1 MALARSSSTAVDLD
15 FSRCIDRL
23 AHEITERFTDLDSLV
38 LLGIPTRGVPLAE
51 RVSESLLKIEGR
63 RVAVGALDVTMF
75 RDDLRQKPVRAL
87 MPTVIPPGGIDDAHV
102 VMVDDVL
109 FSGRTIRAA
118 LDALVEFGRPKTV
131 ALAVLIDRGHRE
143 LPIKADFVGKNIPT
157 HMSDEVR
164 VCLTEID
171 GRDEIEVVS
180 SK

>member
-1 MALARSSSTAVDLD
+1 M
-15 FSRCIDRL
+15 
-23 AHEITERFTDLDSLV
+23 AHEITERFQELDALV
-38 LLGIPTRGVPLAE
+38 LLGVPTRGVPLAE
-51 RVSESLLKIEGR
+51 RIGAALLKIRGR
-63 RVAVGALDVTMF
+63 RVPVGALDVTMF

-87 MPTVIPPGGIDDAHV
+87 LPTVIPPSGIDDAHV

-157 HMSDEVR
+157 HVGDEVR
-164 VCLTEID
+164 VCLSEID
-171 GRDEIEVVS
+171 GRDEVEVMS
-180 SK
+180 GK

>member
-1 MALARSSSTAVDLD
+1 LALARTSSTAVDID
-15 FSRCIDRL
+15 FSRCIDRM
-23 AHEITERFTDLDSLV
+23 AHEITERFQELDSLV

-51 RVSESLLKIEGR
+51 RIGAALLKIRGR
-63 RVAVGALDVTMF
+63 RVPVGALDVTMF

-87 MPTVIPPGGIDDAHV
+87 LPTVIPPSGIDDAHV

-157 HMSDEVR
+157 HVSDEVR
-164 VCLTEID
+164 VCLSEID
-171 GRDEIEVVS
+171 GRDEVEVMS
-180 SK
+180 GK

>member
-1 MALARSSSTAVDLD
+1 LALARTPSTAVDID
-15 FSRCIDRL
+15 FSRCIDRM
-23 AHEITERFTDLDSLV
+23 AHEITERFQELDSLV

-51 RVSESLLKIEGR
+51 RIGAALLKIRGR
-63 RVAVGALDVTMF
+63 RVPVGALDVTMF

-87 MPTVIPPGGIDDAHV
+87 LPTVIPPSGIDNAHV

-157 HMSDEVR
+157 HVGDEVR
-164 VCLTEID
+164 VCLSEID
-171 GRDEIEVVS
+171 GRDEVEVMS
-180 SK
+180 GK

>member
-1 MALARSSSTAVDLD
+1 M
-15 FSRCIDRL
+15 
-23 AHEITERFTDLDSLV
+23 AHEITERFHELDSLV

-51 RVSESLLKIEGR
+51 RIGAALLKIRGR
-63 RVAVGALDVTMF
+63 RVPVGALDVTMF

-87 MPTVIPPGGIDDAHV
+87 LPTVIPPSGIDDAHV

-157 HMSDEVR
+157 HVGDEVR
-164 VCLTEID
+164 VCLSEID
-171 GRDEIEVVS
+171 GRDEVEVMS
-180 SK
+180 GK

>member
-1 MALARSSSTAVDLD
+1 MALARTSSTAVDID
-15 FSRCIDRL
+15 FSRCIDRM
-23 AHEITERFTDLDSLV
+23 AHEITERFQELDSLV

-51 RVSESLLKIEGR
+51 RIGAALLKIRGR
-63 RVAVGALDVTMF
+63 RVPVGALDVTMF

-87 MPTVIPPGGIDDAHV
+87 LPTVIPPSGIDDAHV

-157 HMSDEVR
+157 HVSDEVR
-164 VCLTEID
+164 VCLSEID
-171 GRDEIEVVS
+171 GRDEVEVMS
-180 SK
+180 GK

>member
-1 MALARSSSTAVDLD
+1 MALARTSSTAVDID
-15 FSRCIDRL
+15 FSRCIDRM
-23 AHEITERFTDLDSLV
+23 AHEITERFHELDSLV

-51 RVSESLLKIEGR
+51 RIGAALLKIRGR
-63 RVAVGALDVTMF
+63 RVPVGALDVTMF

-87 MPTVIPPGGIDDAHV
+87 LPTVIPPSGIDDAHV

-157 HMSDEVR
+157 HVGDEVR
-164 VCLTEID
+164 VCLSEID
-171 GRDEIEVVS
+171 GRDEVEVMS
-180 SK
+180 GK